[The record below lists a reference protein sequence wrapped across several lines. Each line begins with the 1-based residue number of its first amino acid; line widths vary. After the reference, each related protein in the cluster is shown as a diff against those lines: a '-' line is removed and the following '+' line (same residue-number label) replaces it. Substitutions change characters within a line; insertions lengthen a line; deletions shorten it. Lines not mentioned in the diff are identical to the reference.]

1 MRRRSHH
8 PLAVLALASTLLL
21 TGCGGTVSSTNGDD
35 VESVVGRWS
44 SDEKGE
50 PHLNFTEDG
59 KVGGS
64 DGCNG
69 IGTTY
74 EQDGSTVTL
83 TRFATTLKACM
94 GVDTWLREA
103 RHLEIDG
110 ETMTVMNGD
119 HEEIGTLTRD

>member
-1 MRRRSHH
+1 M
-8 PLAVLALASTLLL
+8 
-21 TGCGGTVSSTNGDD
+21 
-35 VESVVGRWS
+35 ESVVGRWS

-119 HEEIGTLTRD
+119 HKEIGTLTRD